1 MELIALEELETW
13 MVVYFAIISFIL
25 GTVFGSFLN
34 CAAWR
39 ISRNMSFVKGRS
51 ICPHCKHELSGRDL
65 IPIISY
71 FASGGKCRYCK
82 EKVSPRYLLTETLF
96 GCISLAMFL
105 QDGLSVLYLRDF
117 VFACCLFCLSLVD
130 LEKFEIPDGCI
141 LISIIAWVASLPFIE
156 LTLSYVLGHI
166 AAAFVFGVGF
176 LVLSLVMDKILQKE
190 SLGGGDIKLFF
201 VMGLYLGLVGGV
213 FAVILAALMGLIF
226 ARGKEKIPFG
236 PFISVATW
244 IMMIFGAPVVE
255 WYLNLIFI

>member
-82 EKVSPRYLLTETLF
+82 EKISFRYT
-96 GCISLAMFL
+96 
-105 QDGLSVLYLRDF
+105 
-117 VFACCLFCLSLVD
+117 
-130 LEKFEIPDGCI
+130 
-141 LISIIAWVASLPFIE
+141 FIE
-156 LTLSYVLGHI
+156 CLGGISAVISTLYAGIKLKALGIFLITAVLTVVIFI
-166 AAAFVFGVGF
+166 AVDKLRGVG
-176 LVLSLVMDKILQKE
+176 
-190 SLGGGDIKLFF
+190 
-201 VMGLYLGLVGGV
+201 
-213 FAVILAALMGLIF
+213 
-226 ARGKEKIPFG
+226 
-236 PFISVATW
+236 
-244 IMMIFGAPVVE
+244 
-255 WYLNLIFI
+255 